1 MRLAPSAAMR
11 RQSIGACW
19 RRAASAATA
28 FRAAAH
34 IAVRPVGFLIGAHRG
49 AERWFAAREV
59 LRPSRRPPRLDSPG
73 RRLGV
78 PVRSRRF
85 LALGAVAAGGTLLA
99 ALLPGVAGAS
109 GQNYVALGD
118 SFTSGPLIPRL
129 TGSPLGCLRSNHD
142 YPSLVAA
149 AIGPSSFRDVSC
161 QGADTTNMTGPEG
174 VGIGTNPPQLHAL
187 GKATTLVTLGIG
199 GNDIAFSDIVLV
211 CSALS
216 FTNPFGAPCKGHY
229 TSGGTDRLA
238 RAVAQTGPKVA
249 AVLAD
254 IHRLAPAARVLVVG
268 YPVIVPSTGRGCW
281 PLVPF
286 AFGDVPYLRGVE
298 LKLNQMLA
306 SEAAAHGATYV
317 NTYTDSIGHDVCQ
330 APGTKWMEGIV
341 PTMPAAPVHPNALEE
356 KAMARQ
362 VLAALGR

>member
-187 GKATTLVTLGIG
+187 WQ
-199 GNDIAFSDIVLV
+199 
-211 CSALS
+211 
-216 FTNPFGAPCKGHY
+216 GHHP
-229 TSGGTDRLA
+229 GDPADR
-238 RAVAQTGPKVA
+238 
-249 AVLAD
+249 
-254 IHRLAPAARVLVVG
+254 
-268 YPVIVPSTGRGCW
+268 
-281 PLVPF
+281 
-286 AFGDVPYLRGVE
+286 
-298 LKLNQMLA
+298 
-306 SEAAAHGATYV
+306 
-317 NTYTDSIGHDVCQ
+317 
-330 APGTKWMEGIV
+330 
-341 PTMPAAPVHPNALEE
+341 
-356 KAMARQ
+356 RQ
-362 VLAALGR
+362 